1 MKSWSLIH
9 TLDTIL
15 KRPTAD
21 AVGRFSYTPSMLS
34 YPLRQLQVACDA
46 EPLTRKI
53 LFVPRLGTGY
63 TLLASLARHG
73 VSWTNLHVTTP
84 VECAR
89 DLTQVDIAMGGGRF
103 LGSDEGWLLA
113 GEVLAHRSAE
123 AEACYGRIGPSTPQA
138 LYKTLSDLR
147 QGGIGPA
154 EIEHAER
161 SHHLRTLL
169 AEYERQLENG
179 KWWDEAAI
187 LLWATQN
194 VGESDPPQDVHYLIL
209 DETELSTR
217 EEAFVT
223 RRSGPGLQRIGR
235 AEYGAE
241 VPSRC
246 AHRLMHHVSVVGLGR
261 VSSVS
266 QTPGTQSA
274 RAAGLVQ
281 GDLFLDS
288 LLEAAQ
294 PELTTQPEDVDV
306 EPAGRLLTTGLATG
320 DAATVRL
327 WQAIGHESEVRAVLR
342 DLLDRQLPL
351 DDVEIVYPT
360 AHNTYLP
367 LLYDAICRF
376 EIAADFAGGVPA
388 SMTRVGRCLR
398 AFLTWIAQDLDGRV
412 LIDALRAGDISWNQ
426 PEVSVAQVTA
436 WLLQGRVDRGRDA
449 AAMALRRVAAR
460 SSRSPDDQ
468 ARQQALQQAEDR
480 LQQFVAYVPDEKEI
494 DLPQLAQGALGFLQM
509 VGAEQETDREESLLR
524 RLANISAIGVAS
536 RRPLQQ
542 QAQRLLHQLT
552 SVRVNAQEP
561 GPGRLAIS
569 SIADGGYSGR
579 SHLYVL
585 GLSESHFPSPTAP
598 DSALSDADRE
608 RGSLPLSR
616 DRPQADTMHLVR
628 VMGVSRQVT
637 LSAHRLALA
646 NGREPFPTP
655 LFSQA
660 ERQLEAKPRWQRP
673 MSVTGTGCDDLE
685 RLLGQ
690 RRRQAYSGAIAEAF
704 GAVHRGFD
712 ADRARGL
719 GVTRFDGWI
728 GSEVNAM
735 DIDRPWSARM
745 LETLASCPRRWL
757 WEDGLRLTVVDE
769 PARDPR
775 RWLQPME
782 MGNLLHGVFLDFMR
796 YLQDRGQRPDADDAA
811 ALVSMVDVAIEQMQ
825 TQVPVTMQAA
835 YRNDR
840 HRIEQAAQVFLQAEA
855 EHFRDRPGL
864 QAVEFERD
872 FGGPDDPTAIHLGE
886 ATLPLRGRID
896 RIDRVPGAADE
907 DPTYEVWD
915 YKTGSTYDFDQA
927 DLLAGGRRLQW
938 ALYALVVPHLL
949 GEAAYVSQSGYLFS
963 SDRGAGQRFAASP
976 PSPHDLGRVL
986 QPLLEMVRQGLFPA
1000 IHKGGAG
1007 QPCRF
1012 CDFRRICS
1020 TEAHDEK
1027 DLANRR
1033 EMMAHWTGLVEGWAQ
1048 AKATARAQASQVVEK
1063 RLAESGLNVADIGP
1077 LEALD
1082 QINAWMSS

>member
-1 MKSWSLIH
+1 
-9 TLDTIL
+9 
-15 KRPTAD
+15 
-21 AVGRFSYTPSMLS
+21 MLC
-34 YPLRQLQVACDA
+34 YPLRQLQLACDA
-46 EPLTRKI
+46 EPLARKI
-53 LFVPRLGTGY
+53 LFVPRLRTGH

-84 VECAR
+84 VDCAR
-89 DLTQVDIAMGGGRF
+89 DLTQVDIALGGGRI
-103 LGSDEGWLLA
+103 LGADEGWLLSS
-113 GEVLAHRSAE
+113 EVLAQRPAE

-138 LYKTLSDLR
+138 LYRTLSALR

-154 EIEHAER
+154 ELEQAER
-161 SHHLRTLL
+161 SDHLRILL
-169 AEYERQLENG
+169 AEYEQQLENG
-179 KWWDEAAI
+179 QWWDEAEI
-187 LLWATQN
+187 LRRATQN
-194 VGESDPPQDVHYLIL
+194 MGDSDPAQDVHYLIL

-217 EEAFVT
+217 EQAFVEG
-223 RRSGPGLQRIGR
+223 RSGSGLRRIGR
-235 AEYGAE
+235 ADYGVE
-241 VPSRC
+241 VPSHC
-246 AHRLMHHVSVVGLGR
+246 AHRQMHHADVVGLGR
-261 VSSVS
+261 VSTTAGADF
-266 QTPGTQSA
+266 QNA
-274 RAAGLVQ
+274 RLAGLVQ

-288 LLEAAQ
+288 LLQAAQ
-294 PELTTQPEDVDV
+294 PESKAAPEDVDV
-306 EPAGRLLTTGLATG
+306 EPAGRLLTTGLAAE

-327 WQAIGHESEVRAVLR
+327 WQATGHESEVRAVLR

-376 EIAADFAGGVPA
+376 DIAAHFTGGVPA

-398 AFLTWIAQDLDGRV
+398 AFLVWIEQDLDGRV
-412 LIDALRAGDISWNQ
+412 LIDALRSGDISWNQ

-460 SSRSPDDQ
+460 SSRSPDHQ
-468 ARQQALQQAEDR
+468 ARQQALQQAEAR
-480 LQQFVAYVPDEKEI
+480 LQQFVAHVPDETEI
-494 DLPQLAQGALGFLQM
+494 DLSQLAQGALGFLQM
-509 VGAEQETDREESLLR
+509 VAAEQETDWEEPVLA
-524 RLANISAIGVAS
+524 RLANISALGATS
-536 RRPLQQ
+536 RQPRHQ
-542 QAQRLLHQLT
+542 QARQLLHQLS
-552 SVRVNAQEP
+552 SVRVNAKEP

-585 GLSESHFPSPTAP
+585 GLSESHFPSPASP

-608 RGSLPLSR
+608 RWSLPLSR

-646 NGREPFPTP
+646 DGREPFPTP

-660 ERQLEAKPRWQRP
+660 ERQLQARPVWQRP

-690 RRRQAYSGAIAEAF
+690 RRRQAYKGAIAEAF
-704 GAVHRGFD
+704 AAVHRGFD

-728 GSEVNAM
+728 GSEAKAM
-735 DIDRPWSARM
+735 EMDRPWSARM
-745 LETLASCPRRWL
+745 LETLANCPRRWL
-757 WEDGLRLTVVDE
+757 WEDGLTLRVIDE

-782 MGNLLHGVFLDFMR
+782 RGNLLHGVFLDFMR
-796 YLQDRGQRPDADDAA
+796 YLQDREQTPDEDHASVLAS
-811 ALVSMVDVAIEQMQ
+811 LVDVAIEQMQ

-840 HRIEQAAQVFLQAEA
+840 RRIEQAAQVFLQAEA

-872 FGGPDDPTAIHLGE
+872 FGGPDDPTVIDLGE
-886 ATLPLRGRID
+886 TILPLRGRID
-896 RIDRVPGAADE
+896 RIDRVPGTADE
-907 DPTYEVWD
+907 DPAYEVWD

-938 ALYALVVPHLL
+938 ALYALVVPHLM
-949 GEAAYVSQSGYLFS
+949 GEAAHVSQSGYLFA
-963 SDRGAGQRFAASP
+963 SDRGAGQRFVASP
-976 PSPHDLGRVL
+976 LSPHDLGRVL
-986 QPLLEMVRQGLFPA
+986 QPLLDMVRQGLFPA

-1007 QPCRF
+1007 RPCRF

-1020 TEAHDEK
+1020 TEAHDDK
-1027 DLANRR
+1027 GLASRR
-1033 EMMAHWTGLVEGWAQ
+1033 ETMTHWTGLVEGWAQ
-1048 AKATARAQASQVVEK
+1048 AKATARTQASQVVEK
-1063 RLAESGLNVADIGP
+1063 RLAERGLNVADIGP

-1082 QINAWMSS
+1082 QINAWVSS

>member
-1 MKSWSLIH
+1 
-9 TLDTIL
+9 
-15 KRPTAD
+15 
-21 AVGRFSYTPSMLS
+21 MLC
-34 YPLRQLQVACDA
+34 YPLRQLQLACDA

-53 LFVPRLGTGY
+53 LFVPRLGTGH

-84 VECAR
+84 VECAH
-89 DLTQVDIAMGGGRF
+89 DLTQVDIAMGGGRL

-113 GEVLAHRSAE
+113 SEVLAHRPAE

-154 EIEHAER
+154 ELDHAER
-161 SHHLRTLL
+161 SPHLYTLL
-169 AEYERQLENG
+169 AAYERQLENG

-187 LLWATQN
+187 LLRATQI
-194 VGESDPPQDVHYLIL
+194 VSESDSPEHVRYLIL
-209 DETELSTR
+209 DEVELSTR
-217 EEAFVT
+217 EEAFVL
-223 RRSGPGLQRIGR
+223 RRSGADLQRIGR

-246 AHRLMHHVSVVGLGR
+246 AHRLMHHAAVVGLGR

-266 QTPGTQSA
+266 QTSGTQNA

-288 LLEAAQ
+288 LLAAAR
-294 PELTTQPEDVDV
+294 PGSTTKPEDVDV
-306 EPAGRLLTTGLATG
+306 EPAGRLLTTGLVAE

-327 WQAIGHESEVRAVLR
+327 WQATGHESEIRAVLR

-376 EIAADFAGGVPA
+376 DIAANFVRGVPA

-426 PEVSVAQVTA
+426 SDVSVAQVTA

-480 LQQFVAYVPDEKEI
+480 LQQFVAHVPDETEV

-509 VGAEQETDREESLLR
+509 VATEQETDREESLLR
-524 RLANISAIGVAS
+524 RLANISAIGSTS
-536 RRPLQQ
+536 RQPLHQ
-542 QAQRLLHQLT
+542 QAQRLLHQLS
-552 SVRVNAQEP
+552 SVRVNARQP
-561 GPGRLAIS
+561 GPGRLAVS

-585 GLSESHFPSPTAP
+585 GLSESHFPSPTWP
-598 DSALSDADRE
+598 DSALCDADRE
-608 RGSLPLSR
+608 RWSLPLSR
-616 DRPQADTMHLVR
+616 DRPPADTMHLVR
-628 VMGVSRQVT
+628 VLGVCRQVT

-646 NGREPFPTP
+646 DGREPFPTP

-660 ERQLEAKPRWQRP
+660 ERQLQSKPLWQRP
-673 MSVTGTGCDDLE
+673 MSMTGTGCDDLE

-690 RRRQAYSGAIAEAF
+690 RRRQAYRGAIAEAY
-704 GAVHRGFD
+704 GAVCRGYD
-712 ADRARGL
+712 AHRARGR

-728 GSEVNAM
+728 GSEAEAM
-735 DIDRPWSARM
+735 EIDRPWSARM
-745 LETLASCPRRWL
+745 LESLADCPRRWL
-757 WEDGLRLTVVDE
+757 WQDGLRLSVIDE

-775 RWLQPME
+775 RWVQPME

-796 YLQDRGQRPDADDAA
+796 YLQDRGQTPHADHEAVLA
-811 ALVSMVDVAIEQMQ
+811 SMVDVAVEQMQ

-840 HRIEQAAQVFLQAEA
+840 RRIEQAAEVFLQAEA

-872 FGGPDDPTAIHLGE
+872 FGGPDDPRLIHLGE

-896 RIDRVPGAADE
+896 RIDRVPGAVDE

-938 ALYALVVPHLL
+938 ALYALVVPHLFE
-949 GEAAYVSQSGYLFS
+949 EAACVSQSGYLFA
-963 SDRGAGQRFAASP
+963 SDRGAGQRFAAAP
-976 PSPHDLGRVL
+976 LSPHDLGQVL
-986 QPLLEMVRQGLFPA
+986 EPLLEMVRQGLFPA

-1007 QPCRF
+1007 RPCRF

-1020 TEAHDEK
+1020 SEAHDEK
-1027 DLANRR
+1027 GLASRR
-1033 EMMAHWTGLVEGWAQ
+1033 EMMTHWTGLVEGWAQ
-1048 AKATARAQASQVVEK
+1048 AKATSRAQASQVVEK
-1063 RLAESGLNVADIGP
+1063 RLAESGLHVADIGP